1 MLARSIVFVLLT
13 ALSFGIHAQTKL
25 SGAIDDV
32 TFTKEGNPYL
42 IEQEILVPAG
52 KTVVMPAGCLLLF
65 ESFAGMKV
73 EGRLL
78 VQGTSDDPVVFTS
91 IHDSEFNPDTK
102 QLPNPFDWNGIFVTE
117 QSRGT
122 HFNNFTLK
130 YSVYGIKSQSQQVV
144 VQNGL
149 FSQNGQFHF
158 TVNDKIQY
166 VQENIPFSYGSEG
179 KKPTSQKTDDKAD
192 SQTEEK
198 SSETST
204 GKKIIRFSSLGVGVV
219 GIGVGTILLARRS
232 HWTNMMEDA
241 KTNPDNHTP
250 GDWSTYNNNAN
261 RSLGGGVAGLVVGTL
276 GLAGFGVTFVF

>member
-1 MLARSIVFVLLT
+1 MTALSIAFVLLF
-13 ALSFGIHAQTKL
+13 ALSSGIQGQTKL

-42 IEQEILVPAG
+42 VEKEILVPAG
-52 KTVVMPAGCLLLF
+52 KTVVLPAGCLFLF

-78 VQGTSDDPVVFTS
+78 VQGTSEDPVVFTS
-91 IHDSEFNPDTK
+91 IQDSEFNPDTK

-158 TVNDKIQY
+158 TVDDKIQF
-166 VQENIPFSYGSEG
+166 VQENIPFSYGAEKRPSSAGEG
-179 KKPTSQKTDDKAD
+179 VKNETTKP
-192 SQTEEK
+192 EK
-198 SSETST
+198 SKLT
-204 GKKIIRFSSLGVGVV
+204 GKRKQLLRYGSLGIGVV
-219 GIGVGTILLARRS
+219 GVGLGTVFMVRRGS
-232 HWTNMMEDA
+232 WSSLMNDA
-241 KTNPDNHTP
+241 KQNPNSHSP
-250 GDWSTYNNNAN
+250 GDWDTY
-261 RSLGGGVAGLVVGTL
+261 RSKSSGATAGSVVGYTL
-276 GLAGFGVTFVF
+276 GALGLTGFGLTFAF

>member
-13 ALSFGIHAQTKL
+13 ALSFGIHAQTRL

-42 IEQEILVPAG
+42 IEQEILVPSG

-166 VQENIPFSYGSEG
+166 VQENIPFSYGS
-179 KKPTSQKTDDKAD
+179 QKRPESEEKRSDDKP
-192 SQTEEK
+192 EK
-198 SSETST
+198 PKKSNET
-204 GKKIIRFSSLGVGVV
+204 GRREKLLRYGSL
-219 GIGVGTILLARRS
+219 GIGVIGIGAGTVLFIRNRQHQSRVDSWDPANGSKSEYDDLRGKAQGTGAGS
-232 HWTNMMEDA
+232 II
-241 KTNPDNHTP
+241 
-250 GDWSTYNNNAN
+250 TY
-261 RSLGGGVAGLVVGTL
+261 SLGAL
-276 GLAGFGVTFVF
+276 GFIGFGVSFAF